1 MMNDS
6 ELLMRRVEK
15 GKREGKGE
23 KLKGRDTGEGSIQMG
38 TICEKVEDM
47 GQKKQNRSSG
57 RKKTFRC

>member
-23 KLKGRDTGEGSIQMG
+23 KLKERDTGGSIQMG
-38 TICEKVEDM
+38 TICQKVEDM
-47 GQKKQNRSSG
+47 GQKIE
-57 RKKTFRC
+57 